1 MNIYKRIRILKKKR
15 KKLIREAYK
24 YMNDEIFEAF
34 RTKMI
39 KKVSEKNIDF
49 AIGMARTFGTKVNGK
64 IVKFVD
70 S

>member
-34 RTKMI
+34 RTRMI
-39 KKVSEKNIDF
+39 KKVSEKNIDWS
-49 AIGMARTFGTKVNGK
+49 IGMVRTFGKKVNGE